1 MLNRSS
7 ARLFTLAMLAA
18 MLVAC
23 GKEEA
28 ASRGPAGAAAP
39 IPVTTKVVQPT
50 AWSDSLQAIGTAKA
64 RESVTLTSKVS
75 EVVQDVHFESGDE
88 VRAGAPLV
96 TLRGDSQQA
105 ALVAAQATYAEAD
118 KLYQRQVSLADQQ
131 LVARSSLDTQKAI
144 RDAALARVQ
153 QMRADI
159 GDRNVRAP
167 FTGVLGMR
175 QVSPGALIT
184 PSTVIATLDDVS
196 RVHVDFQVPEAAL
209 ASVQVGHQVT
219 GSSTA
224 YPGREFTGRVS
235 TVDARLDPGTRAV
248 TVRADFENPERVL
261 RPGMLLDVRLFRPE
275 REALVIPEIAVV
287 QVGRD
292 SFVYRVK
299 ADGSV
304 EQVKVATGVRRDGL
318 VEISEGVAAGDRI
331 VIEGT
336 GKLRS
341 GVKVVD
347 AASPAAAPSAKQD

>member
-1 MLNRSS
+1 M
-7 ARLFTLAMLAA
+7 
-18 MLVAC
+18 
-23 GKEEA
+23 
-28 ASRGPAGAAAP
+28 
-39 IPVTTKVVQPT
+39 
-50 AWSDSLQAIGTAKA
+50 
-64 RESVTLTSKVS
+64 
-75 EVVQDVHFESGDE
+75 
-88 VRAGAPLV
+88 
-96 TLRGDSQQA
+96 
-105 ALVAAQATYAEAD
+105 
-118 KLYQRQVSLADQQ
+118 YQRQVSLADQQ

-167 FTGVLGMR
+167 FAGVLGMR

>member
-1 MLNRSS
+1 M
-7 ARLFTLAMLAA
+7 
-18 MLVAC
+18 
-23 GKEEA
+23 
-28 ASRGPAGAAAP
+28 
-39 IPVTTKVVQPT
+39 
-50 AWSDSLQAIGTAKA
+50 
-64 RESVTLTSKVS
+64 
-75 EVVQDVHFESGDE
+75 
-88 VRAGAPLV
+88 
-96 TLRGDSQQA
+96 
-105 ALVAAQATYAEAD
+105 
-118 KLYQRQVSLADQQ
+118 
-131 LVARSSLDTQKAI
+131 
-144 RDAALARVQ
+144 
-153 QMRADI
+153 
-159 GDRNVRAP
+159 
-167 FTGVLGMR
+167 
-175 QVSPGALIT
+175 
-184 PSTVIATLDDVS
+184 S